1 MAVRVRLIFQILS
14 GIFLTC
20 GGRSWVWGVTTRA
33 KYIEDMTLRY
43 QQVSQVIQKTRI
55 CPNCGFKSNP
65 RLTAGGSYRLSCR
78 RCGRLEGARSD
89 GRLVVLVLGDQRME
103 LAERSGRTT
112 DAQRTFHGCA
122 SVENML

>member
-1 MAVRVRLIFQILS
+1 MAVRVRLIFKILS
-14 GIFLTC
+14 GIFLVC
-20 GGRSWVWGVTTRA
+20 GGRWGVCGLTTRA

-65 RLTAGGSYRLSCR
+65 RLAVGGSYGLSCS

-89 GRLVVLVLGDQRME
+89 GRLVVLVPGDERME
-103 LAERSGRTT
+103 PARLS
-112 DAQRTFHGCA
+112 
-122 SVENML
+122 